1 MTHRYALI
9 LTDTYDI
16 RGADEVYGFDD
27 ERLADWLR
35 EPVVFP
41 DGLSEVKAHI
51 PGIQA
56 VAVISVHS
64 PVGDKVRALSA
75 CYTRGNYKCFPHP
88 SLRMLSGTGDLGGA
102 EVFGADIYRLARRL
116 HPSGWR

>member
-41 DGLSEVKAHI
+41 DGLSEAKR
-51 PGIQA
+51 A
-56 VAVISVHS
+56 VRH
-64 PVGDKVRALSA
+64 G
-75 CYTRGNYKCFPHP
+75 
-88 SLRMLSGTGDLGGA
+88 
-102 EVFGADIYRLARRL
+102 
-116 HPSGWR
+116 